1 MNSHVNEQTEGS
13 GIAMPPKD
21 ERAQFQVITTKERVA
36 RLDALRVVMRCSRA
50 RVVERAM
57 DAGLPA
63 LELEHWARLQR
74 LYKLGTTEVPDED
87 QSAQWTAMVDLG
99 LLGTGWR
106 SVVAAYAE
114 RNARK
119 TYGETLEELERA
131 AGIEVTEPVGIGLKV
146 TQHD

>member
-1 MNSHVNEQTEGS
+1 
-13 GIAMPPKD
+13 MPPKD

-63 LELEHWARLQR
+63 LELENWARLQR
-74 LYKLGTTEVPDED
+74 LYALGTTVPPWEPRD
-87 QSAQWTAMVDLG
+87 AQMAAFKLG
-99 LLGTGWR
+99 LTGQGWR
-106 SVVAAYAE
+106 AVVAAYAE

-131 AGIEVTEPVGIGLKV
+131 AGIEVLSDATEV
-146 TQHD
+146 TGNI

>member
-1 MNSHVNEQTEGS
+1 
-13 GIAMPPKD
+13 MPPKD

-57 DAGLPA
+57 DAGLPT
-63 LELEHWARLQR
+63 LELENWARLQR
-74 LYKLGTTEVPDED
+74 LYALGNIGPEFSMSGDRRTE
-87 QSAQWTAMVDLG
+87 MRRLG
-99 LLGTGWR
+99 LNGNGWR
-106 SVVAAYAE
+106 AVVAAYAE

-131 AGIEVTEPVGIGLKV
+131 AGIEVADPAGIGLKV